1 MTLQELESF
10 FDEKIEN
17 INQLTEVIK
26 LIESRI

>member
-17 INQLTEVIK
+17 INRLTEVIK